1 MGSQAKEE
9 YFEVLLERY
18 KDAGRREK
26 AKMIDECRAVCGDHR
41 KHAIRHFKGIS
52 GLIRA
57 LWRLFIG
64 MFAYR
69 VDFTDIATAWMEQR
83 AVRG

>member
-1 MGSQAKEE
+1 
-9 YFEVLLERY
+9 
-18 KDAGRREK
+18 
-26 AKMIDECRAVCGDHR
+26 
-41 KHAIRHFKGIS
+41 
-52 GLIRA
+52 